1 VRERKR
7 ERERRLEKHFRNL
20 NVFLDFFTFGLRAIE
35 KNNCFTS
42 RACTTLFEKNKI
54 MTQNEILYV

>member
-35 KNNCFTS
+35 KTTALR
-42 RACTTLFEKNKI
+42 RARVLRFLKKI
-54 MTQNEILYV
+54 KL